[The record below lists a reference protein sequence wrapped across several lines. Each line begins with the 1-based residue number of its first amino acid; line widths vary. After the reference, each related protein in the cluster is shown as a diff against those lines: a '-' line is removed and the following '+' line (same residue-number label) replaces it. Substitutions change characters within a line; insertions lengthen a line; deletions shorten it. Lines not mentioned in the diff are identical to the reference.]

1 MCSSCALTLTLLAW
15 AGHPEFHIH
24 SGESAVIFPRAVAIA
39 GRKPIAAVATGKL
52 FFFYVTGSWEIY
64 TWGSNRDGRL
74 GYPAVD
80 TQPIPRR
87 WGSVC
92 DAQAPSRKAVTIDM
106 VVSFINLAASFHSC
120 PAAAGQHWRLPDAQ

>member
-1 MCSSCALTLTLLAW
+1 MCIFSCMLTLSALAW

-39 GRKPIAAVATGKL
+39 GRKPIAAVATGKHHTAAITRAGEL
-52 FFFYVTGSWEIY
+52 Y

-87 WGSVC
+87 WGPVC
-92 DAQAPSRKAVTIDM
+92 DAQAPTRKAVTICSD
-106 VVSFINLAASFHSC
+106 
-120 PAAAGQHWRLPDAQ
+120 